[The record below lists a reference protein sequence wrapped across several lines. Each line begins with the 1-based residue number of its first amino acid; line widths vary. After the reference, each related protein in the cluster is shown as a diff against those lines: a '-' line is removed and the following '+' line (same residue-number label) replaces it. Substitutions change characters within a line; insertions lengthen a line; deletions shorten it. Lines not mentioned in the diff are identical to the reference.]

1 MAKFLGVLTVLLGLL
16 LLSLL
21 FSTDPTLIFGAALI
35 GFGLG
40 CFVWN

>member
-1 MAKFLGVLTVLLGLL
+1 MAKFLGVLTVLLGVLL
-16 LLSLL
+16 FSLL
-21 FSTDPTLIFGAALI
+21 FSANPTLIFGSVLI